1 LISFVRNDVLRDP
14 LMPSAELARRAF
26 DGVAAMKRAS
36 SIDALGATAG
46 RLFAGIGLPSYA
58 LTRFFARDRRADAAV
73 ISGAFDQT
81 WSQRYLARR
90 YVSSS
95 SIAREMLL
103 TSRAYSWDEVMQRR
117 QVDPAQLRIRNEAAE
132 CGLRTGL
139 FTPVGWHDGSY
150 TAVVLAG
157 ADCDL
162 GDGLV
167 RTSAEILSAYY
178 GSELRRL
185 ISPAAGA
192 GIELSPRQRECLAW
206 VRQGKSTGMIAEILG
221 LSADTV
227 EEHVAAACAK
237 LGVRTRLQAAVEA
250 CMLGLID

>member
-1 LISFVRNDVLRDP
+1 MA
-14 LMPSAELARRAF
+14 MPSADLARRAF
-26 DGVAAMKRAS
+26 DGIAAMKVAP
-36 SIDALGATAG
+36 DVGALSATAG
-46 RLFAGIGLPSYA
+46 RLFGEIGLPSFA
-58 LTRFFARDRRADAAV
+58 LTRFFARDRQPDAAV
-73 ISGAFDQT
+73 ISGDFNAS
-81 WSQRYLARR
+81 WSKRYIERR

-103 TSRAYSWDEVMQRR
+103 TSRAYSWDEVMRR
-117 QVDPAQLRIRNEAAE
+117 RPVDAAQVQIRNEAGE

-150 TAVVLAG
+150 SAVVLAG

-162 GDGLV
+162 EDGLI

-185 ISPAAGA
+185 ISPAASA
-192 GIELSPRQRECLAW
+192 RIALSARQRECLAW
-206 VRQGKSTGMIAEILG
+206 VRQGKSSGVIADILG
-221 LSADTV
+221 LSSDTV
-227 EEHVAAACAK
+227 EEHIAAACAK
-237 LGVRTRLQAAVEA
+237 LGVRTRVQAAVEA